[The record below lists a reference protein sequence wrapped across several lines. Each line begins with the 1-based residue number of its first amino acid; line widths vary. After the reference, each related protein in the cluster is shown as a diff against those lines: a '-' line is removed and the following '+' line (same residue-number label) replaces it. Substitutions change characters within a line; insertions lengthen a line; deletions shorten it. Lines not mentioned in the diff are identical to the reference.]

1 MKLKHPILF
10 LCSLLLLQFF
20 DYLFYRFGL
29 SQTNSQLFFGY
40 FSGNYLAIILTIVL
54 MILLYCIMPKQK
66 IVFFAFFLLA
76 AAVISNVI
84 DRLIY
89 GGVVDYIKVW
99 FIPVFNLADIVIVG
113 SIILIFWQILKKP
126 HQDK

>member
-1 MKLKHPILF
+1 MKRYKYPAMFLCTLLF
-10 LCSLLLLQFF
+10 LQ
-20 DYLFYRFGL
+20 LFSYIFYKFGL

-40 FSGNYLAIILTIVL
+40 FSGNYLAIILAIVL

-76 AAVISNVI
+76 AAAISNTI

-89 GGVVDYIKVW
+89 GGVVDYIKIW
-99 FIPVFNLADIVIVG
+99 FIPLFNFADIVIVG
-113 SIILIFWQILKKP
+113 SIIFIFYKIIKKS
-126 HQDK
+126 HS